1 VVKISIA
8 LASYNGQKYILEQ
21 LESFSCQSR
30 RPDEVI
36 ISDDCS
42 TDETVSLIRKFSLS
56 APFVV
61 KLYVNKIN
69 LGYAQNFANALSKTT
84 GDLIFLSDQDDVWF
98 PNKINDVYKI
108 AISSEALLI
117 MNDAEITDRNLNP
130 SGLSKLNQIKAMGF
144 NSNKF
149 VMGCC
154 AAIKRDL
161 LDLTLP
167 MDSSFPAHDTWIS
180 WFAEF
185 MGLKVVCSEIMQYY
199 RRHDSNESQYSANK
213 FVEDSTLTKL
223 WTRIRLAAKDTGE
236 DLCASEMACRS
247 FDAFINSLVNDRV
260 ANTFEAELIG
270 AQRLSAEQ
278 LKRVRERITL
288 RKLWFPARTYR
299 ATLFL
304 LSGHYQ
310 RFSGIKSYARDIF
323 FK

>member
-1 VVKISIA
+1 VKISIA

-21 LESFSCQSR
+21 LESFSSQSKL
-30 RPDEVI
+30 PDEVV

-42 TDETVSLIRKFSLS
+42 TDETIALIRKFSLS

-61 KLYVNKIN
+61 RLYLNEVN

-98 PNKINDVYKI
+98 PNKINDIYNI

-117 MNDAEITDRNLNP
+117 MNDAEITDSNLNP
-130 SGLSKLNQIKAMGF
+130 TGYTKLNQIKSMGF

-167 MDSSFPAHDTWIS
+167 IDSSFPAHDTWIS

-185 MGLKVVCSEIMQYY
+185 MGLKLVCSEIMQYY
-199 RRHDSNESQYSANK
+199 RRHEFNESQYSANK
-213 FVEDSTLTKL
+213 VVNDSHLTKL
-223 WTRIRLAAKDTGE
+223 WYRVKLAANDSGA
-236 DLCASEMACRS
+236 DLCASEMACSS
-247 FDAFINSLVNDRV
+247 FDKYINNLVNNG
-260 ANTFEAELIG
+260 ASNSFEAELIEV
-270 AQRLSAEQ
+270 QRLSAEQ
-278 LKRVRERITL
+278 LKRIRKRIIL
-288 RKLWFPARTYR
+288 RKLWFPARIYR

-304 LSGHYQ
+304 LSGHYE

>member
-1 VVKISIA
+1 MKISIA

-21 LESFSCQSR
+21 LESFSSQSR
-30 RPDEVI
+30 QPDEVI

-42 TDETVSLIRKFSLS
+42 TDETVALIRKFSLN

-61 KLYVNKIN
+61 KLYENKTN
-69 LGYAQNFANALSKTT
+69 VGYARNFANALSKTT

-98 PNKINDVYKI
+98 PNKINDVHNM

-117 MNDAEITDRNLNP
+117 MNDAEITDQNLNP

-144 NSNKF
+144 TSNKF

-161 LDLTLP
+161 LDLTSP

-199 RRHDSNESQYSANK
+199 RRHDSNESQHPANK
-213 FVEDSTLTKL
+213 VVKDSAMIRL
-223 WTRIRLAAKDTGE
+223 WTRAKLAAVDTGA
-236 DLCASEMACRS
+236 DLCALERACSS
-247 FDAFINSLVNDRV
+247 FDTFLNSRVNEGSSK
-260 ANTFEAELIG
+260 AYESELEK
-270 AQRLSAEQ
+270 AQRLSADQ
-278 LKRVRERITL
+278 LKRVQERIIL
-288 RKLWFPARTYR
+288 RDLWFPTRTYK

-304 LSGHYQ
+304 LSGHYK
-310 RFSGIKSYARDIF
+310 RFSGFMSYARDLF

>member
-1 VVKISIA
+1 MKISIA

-21 LESFSCQSR
+21 LESFSSQSR

-36 ISDDCS
+36 VSDDCS
-42 TDETVSLIRKFSLS
+42 TDETTALVREFSLG
-56 APFVV
+56 APFDV
-61 KLYVNKIN
+61 KLYVNKVN
-69 LGYAQNFANALSKTT
+69 LGYAKNFANALSKTT

-98 PNKINDVYKI
+98 PNKINDVYNI

-117 MNDAEITDRNLNP
+117 MNDAEITDQYLKP

-144 NSNKF
+144 KNNKF

-161 LDLTLP
+161 LDLTSP
-167 MDSSFPAHDTWIS
+167 MDSAFPAHDTWIS

-185 MGLKVVCSEIMQYY
+185 MGLKVVCSEVMQYY
-199 RRHDSNESQYSANK
+199 RRHDSNASQYSPNK
-213 FVEDSTLTKL
+213 AVKTPAFTTL
-223 WTRIRLAAKDTGE
+223 WARTRLVFSDTGA
-236 DLCASEMACRS
+236 DLCASEISYRS
-247 FDAFINSLVNDRV
+247 FDKFINGLVNDRT
-260 ANTFEAELIG
+260 ANTFEAELLR

-278 LKRVRERITL
+278 LKRVRERIML
-288 RKLWFPARTYR
+288 RTLWFPARTYKAIR
-299 ATLFL
+299 FL

-310 RFSGIKSYARDIF
+310 KFSGVKSCVRDIF

>member
-1 VVKISIA
+1 MKISIA
-8 LASYNGQKYILEQ
+8 LASYNGQEYILEQ
-21 LESFSCQSR
+21 LESFSSQTR
-30 RPDEVI
+30 LPDEVV

-42 TDETVSLIRKFSLS
+42 TDETIELIRKFSLS

-61 KLYVNKIN
+61 RLYLNEVN

-98 PNKINDVYKI
+98 PNKINDIYNI

-117 MNDAEITDRNLNP
+117 MNDAEITDRNLSP

-144 NSNKF
+144 KSNKF

-167 MDSSFPAHDTWIS
+167 IDSSFPAHDTWIS

-185 MGLKVVCSEIMQYY
+185 MGLKLVCSEIMQYY
-199 RRHDSNESQYSANK
+199 RRHETNESQYSANK
-213 FVEDSTLTKL
+213 VVNESTLTKF
-223 WTRIRLAAKDTGE
+223 WSRVRLAANDSGA
-236 DLCASEMACRS
+236 DLCVSEMACSS
-247 FDAFINSLVNDRV
+247 FDRYINSLVNNG
-260 ANTFEAELIG
+260 AAIMFEAELIE

-278 LKRVRERITL
+278 LKRIRERIIL
-288 RKLWFPARTYR
+288 RKLWFPARTYK

-304 LSGHYQ
+304 LKGNYQ